1 MVCRIVEESFEPYV
15 TLEKFQKEIIVGG
28 AKVGANAVF
37 VGTMRDFNEGESVE
51 SLFLEHYPEMAEK
64 VLSDIR
70 ADAVKRWELDEALIV
85 HRVGLIYPGDA
96 IVLVAT
102 WSSHRA
108 HAFESCRHMME
119 ILKSDAPFWKKER
132 LKDGARWVTKNTSG
146 VTSL

>member
-1 MVCRIVEESFEPYV
+1 MVCRIVEESFEPFGA
-15 TLEKFQKEIIVGG
+15 LEKFQKEIYVDR
-28 AKVGANAVF
+28 AKIGANAVF

-51 SLFLEHYPEMAEK
+51 SLFLEYYPEMAEK

-70 ADAVKRWELDEALIV
+70 AEAVERWDLDEALIV

-102 WSSHRA
+102 WASHRA

-132 LKDGARWVTKNTSG
+132 LKEGERWVTKNTSG

>member
-1 MVCRIVEESFEPYV
+1 MVCRIVEESFEPFA
-15 TLEKFQKEIIVGG
+15 TLEKCQKEIFVNG
-28 AKVGANAVF
+28 AKVGANAIF
-37 VGTMRDFNEGESVE
+37 VGTMRDFNDGESVE

-64 VLSDIR
+64 VLLDIR
-70 ADAVKRWELDEALIV
+70 AEAVRRWELDEALIV
-85 HRVGLIYPGDA
+85 HRVGRIYPGDA

-102 WSSHRA
+102 WASHRA

-132 LKDGARWVTKNTSG
+132 LKEGERWVKKNTSG

>member
-1 MVCRIVEESFEPYV
+1 MVCRIVEESFEPFA
-15 TLEKFQKEIIVGG
+15 TLEKYKKEIFVNG
-28 AKVGANAVF
+28 AKVGANAIF
-37 VGTMRDFNEGESVE
+37 VGTMRDFNDDESVE
-51 SLFLEHYPEMAEK
+51 SLFLEHYPEMAKK

-70 ADAVKRWELDEALIV
+70 AEAVKRWELDEALIV
-85 HRVGLIYPGDA
+85 HRVGRIYPGDA

-102 WSSHRA
+102 WASHRA

-132 LKDGARWVTKNTSG
+132 LKEGERWVKKNTSG

>member
-1 MVCRIVEESFEPYV
+1 MVCRIVEESFEPFA
-15 TLEKFQKEIIVGG
+15 TLEKFQKEIIVDG

-37 VGTMRDFNEGESVE
+37 VGTMRDFNEDESVE

-70 ADAVKRWELDEALIV
+70 TDAVKRWELEEALIV